1 MESILIVIAV
11 FFCLS
16 LLFFSVLATYV
27 VHPRRYTLESCRRT
41 EERHGVFGDFDS
53 LPSVCYPITT
63 CDGYSLQAQYFPAPD
78 DSLKYVILSHG
89 YSYTRYGSVKYV
101 HLFRRLGYNCIIYD
115 NRGHGEN
122 VRTKCTLGLDESRD
136 LISVIDDTYRRY
148 GRDIYLGLHGES
160 MGSALQI
167 TALKYKPDIKFI
179 VNDCGFADLCGVLCH
194 KVKVDFHL
202 PGWVVYPASVMSR
215 ILFGYAFTD
224 VRPID
229 SLRENTTV
237 PICFVHGLADNFI
250 TPDHSRR
257 MHEVT
262 GAYSELH
269 LFPDADHAQCL
280 KSDPAKYF
288 QMLSDFLT
296 VIEEDGTG
304 KTS

>member
-1 MESILIVIAV
+1 MESILIVIVV

-53 LPSVCYPITT
+53 LPSDSYLITSQ
-63 CDGYSLQAQYFPAPD
+63 DGYPLHTQYFPAPNV
-78 DSLKYVILSHG
+78 SSRYVILSHG
-89 YSYTRYGSVKYV
+89 YTYTRYGGVKYV

-215 ILFGYAFTD
+215 ILFGYAFTA

-229 SLRENTTV
+229 SLRENTSV